1 MVKGGALMQSANLGF
16 GNSPHRLRSKWTSLC
31 AILPAFAVLTTSNTV
46 AHAAERVTPVKL
58 WIAGKIVALKSSA
71 VYDGKETF
79 VPLEALASVG
89 AKGTVTST
97 RNVVRI
103 TLRTGK
109 REDLDYAT
117 YQGKPYVSLT
127 DLAETVDGKV
137 LKPVSARSG
146 LLASKYQLPNTTYLL
161 ARVTDVRVEG
171 TFLHVGTSFPVPFKS
186 NLLRTDNPRGYVD
199 VIGAVVSKDL
209 RAVSLKSR
217 RYAERVRFGQFTP
230 DISRIVVDL
239 APGARLSVNA
249 GETRPTATYTASLT
263 GGSMNGPGLTHSS
276 SQNNS
281 EASSDE
287 LILPNRRRAPMSD
300 DTVAPPRRNRV
311 TDASVVTPR
320 RKKAAVQP
328 DDANL
333 QTEPVSPPRRRSA
346 SQQDDGAYP
355 AATTNFKKQVTE
367 IERIT
372 YRAEDAESIQLI
384 VTTTAKARA
393 FVHYSAATRQVIID
407 IPNSQLNLDNDQQS
421 DQDISNSLI
430 TGLTAST
437 QRKSPR
443 IAPLTR
449 IKLDASKPVTVSQ
462 ESTENQIVFDIT
474 PPRSANAHVSG
485 TRKLVVIDAGHG
497 GFDNGANVMENG
509 KLTSEKNIT
518 LAIASRLRTCL
529 EASGV
534 KVRMTRSS
542 DSHVALEARP
552 ALANEVGA
560 DLYISIH
567 NDTWKRANAIS
578 GNTTYYHAESPQ
590 SRALA
595 VYVQQSLAPVSGMR
609 NRGALTDTSLY
620 ANGLAVLRETN
631 MPAILCEIGYINNAN
646 DRRQLL
652 NGKFQSRVALAICK
666 GVRNYLAANTPVAT
680 ARRRKRAMKTV

>member
-1 MVKGGALMQSANLGF
+1 MQSANLGT
-16 GNSPHRLRSKWTSLC
+16 GNSPHCLRSKWTTLC
-31 AILPAFAVLTTSNTV
+31 ATLPAFAVLATSILTV
-46 AHAAERVTPVKL
+46 QAAERVTPVKL
-58 WIAGKIVALKSSA
+58 WIAGKVVALKSTA

-79 VPLEALASVG
+79 VPLEALTSVG

-97 RNVVRI
+97 KNVVRI
-103 TLRTGK
+103 TLRSGK

-117 YQGKPYVSLT
+117 YKGRPYVSLT
-127 DLAETVDGKV
+127 DLAEAVDGKV
-137 LKPVSARSG
+137 LKPVSARAG
-146 LLASKYQLPNTTYLL
+146 LFASKYQLPNTAYLL

-230 DISRIVVDL
+230 DVSRIVVDL

-249 GETRPTATYTASLT
+249 AETRPTATYTASLI
-263 GGSMNGPGLTHSS
+263 GGGVNGGGRTTVT
-276 SQNNS
+276 SQDNS
-281 EASSDE
+281 DYSNDE
-287 LILPNRRRAPMSD
+287 LILPNRRRAPTTD
-300 DTVAPPRRNRV
+300 DMIAPPRNNRV
-311 TDASVVTPR
+311 TETSVTTPR
-320 RKKAAVQP
+320 KKRQVVPTDETMTQDSPAAFQKKRVLP
-328 DDANL
+328 
-333 QTEPVSPPRRRSA
+333 
-346 SQQDDGAYP
+346 QDDGGAYP
-355 AATTNFKKQVTE
+355 TTSISKRQVTE

-372 YRAEDAESIQLI
+372 YRAEDSENIQLI
-384 VTTTAKARA
+384 VTTTARARA

-407 IPNSQLNLDNDQQS
+407 IPNSQLNLENDQQS
-421 DQDISNSLI
+421 DQDISHSLI

-443 IAPLTR
+443 VAPLTR

-462 ESTENQIVFDIT
+462 ESTENQIIFDIT
-474 PPRSANAHVSG
+474 PPKSAKAQVNG

-534 KVRMTRSS
+534 RVRMTRSS
-542 DSHVALEARP
+542 DAHVALEARP

-567 NDTWKRANAIS
+567 NDTWKKANAIS
-578 GNTTYYHAESPQ
+578 GSTTYYHGESPQ
-590 SRALA
+590 SRLLA
-595 VYVQQSLAPVSGMR
+595 VSVQRSLSPVKGMKC
-609 NRGALTDTSLY
+609 RGAMTDTTLY
-620 ANGLAVLRETN
+620 SNGLAVLRETT
-631 MPAILCEIGYINNAN
+631 MPAILCEIGYINNAS
-646 DRRQLL
+646 DRRQLV
-652 NGKFQSRVALAICK
+652 NGKFQSRIAVAICN
-666 GVRNYLAANTPVAT
+666 GVRNYLSNTPVTT
-680 ARRRKRAMKTV
+680 ARRRKRSPKVV